1 MPYIEPCCIDRQL
14 PGLIKQ
20 SRAGFCFFQTSG
32 DVTLEKLLGAVSH
45 MASGAGGHILILTVP
60 EVDIPMLRTLAYY
73 FRRGWTQALLL
84 LTREVQTAL
93 IESELADYLASVH
106 YAADPLIIDGQLAIK
121 MQLLENALYKY
132 AEYEGKIEGIVKSD
146 DVYGYRNKCNLP
158 IISYNGKLVN
168 ALYKQGSNHPCL
180 ITTCFIHEESVEE
193 IRRKILDVLNR
204 YKLQAYDRREKKGMR
219 QLIVRAFDKGAQA
232 VLVTGNDTLKEN
244 VIADLKKI
252 KGLKSLFQGINTVR
266 DPIRMMPE
274 KLRPLFGKEKIEVKS
289 LNYEL
294 ELSPQ
299 AFFQLNHKQAEQI
312 YKDAAALIEEKQK
325 LIIEG
330 YCGIGTISLAMHDKA
345 EKIIGIEIIEKAI
358 KDAKDNAKKNKVEN
372 VEYRCGDAAKEI
384 RKIVE
389 KEKADVIVVDPP
401 RTGLDDELLK
411 TLLKSKAK
419 QIIYISCNPST
430 LGKDLYILKK
440 EYEIHLV
447 RGYDMFPNTPLVETL
462 VELVR
467 R

>member
-1 MPYIEPCCIDRQL
+1 MKLEIVKAGINGEGIAFFKRKPVFIEGCFPDEVVDADLIDEGRHYKGRL
-14 PGLIKQ
+14 KTILKKSPDRIRSVCSYADKCGACALMELKY
-20 SRAGFCFFQTSG
+20 
-32 DVTLEKLLGAVSH
+32 EK
-45 MASGAGGHILILTVP
+45 
-60 EVDIPMLRTLAYY
+60 
-73 FRRGWTQALLL
+73 
-84 LTREVQTAL
+84 
-93 IESELADYLASVH
+93 
-106 YAADPLIIDGQLAIK
+106 QLAIK

-158 IISYNGKLVN
+158 IIDYNGKLVN

-204 YKLQAYDRREKKGMR
+204 HKLQAYDRREKKGMR

-274 KLRPLFGKEKIEVKS
+274 KLRPLFGKEKIDVKS
-289 LNYEL
+289 LDYEL

-299 AFFQLNHKQAEQI
+299 AFFQLNHKQAERI
-312 YKDAAALIEEKQK
+312 YQDAAALIKEKQK

-372 VEYRCGDAAKEI
+372 VEFRCGDAAKEI

-447 RGYDMFPNTPLVETL
+447 RGYDMFPNTPLVETVCCL
-462 VELVR
+462 YHQKKDFISVPYEPKNVE
-467 R
+467 

>member
-1 MPYIEPCCIDRQL
+1 MKLEIVKAGINGEGIAFFKRKPVFIEGCFPDEVVDADLIDEGRHYKGRL
-14 PGLIKQ
+14 KAILKKSPDRIRSVCSYADKCGACALMGLK
-20 SRAGFCFFQTSG
+20 
-32 DVTLEKLLGAVSH
+32 
-45 MASGAGGHILILTVP
+45 
-60 EVDIPMLRTLAYY
+60 Y
-73 FRRGWTQALLL
+73 
-84 LTREVQTAL
+84 
-93 IESELADYLASVH
+93 
-106 YAADPLIIDGQLAIK
+106 DGQLAIK

>member
-1 MPYIEPCCIDRQL
+1 MKLEIVKAGINGEGIAFFKRKPVFIEGCFPDEVVDADLIDEGRHYKGRL
-14 PGLIKQ
+14 KAILKKSPDRIRPVCSYADKCGACALMGLK
-20 SRAGFCFFQTSG
+20 
-32 DVTLEKLLGAVSH
+32 
-45 MASGAGGHILILTVP
+45 
-60 EVDIPMLRTLAYY
+60 Y
-73 FRRGWTQALLL
+73 
-84 LTREVQTAL
+84 
-93 IESELADYLASVH
+93 
-106 YAADPLIIDGQLAIK
+106 DGQLAIK

-158 IISYNGKLVN
+158 IIDYNGKLVN

-312 YKDAAALIEEKQK
+312 YKDAAALIKEKQK

-358 KDAKDNAKKNKVEN
+358 KDAKDNAKINKVEN
-372 VEYRCGDAAKEI
+372 VEFRCGDAAKEI

-389 KEKADVIVVDPP
+389 KERADVIVVDPP

>member
-1 MPYIEPCCIDRQL
+1 MKLEIVKAGINGEGIAFFKRKPVFIEGCFPDEVVDADLIDEGRHYKGRL
-14 PGLIKQ
+14 KAVLKKSPERIKPVCSYADKCGACALMGLK
-20 SRAGFCFFQTSG
+20 
-32 DVTLEKLLGAVSH
+32 
-45 MASGAGGHILILTVP
+45 
-60 EVDIPMLRTLAYY
+60 Y
-73 FRRGWTQALLL
+73 
-84 LTREVQTAL
+84 
-93 IESELADYLASVH
+93 
-106 YAADPLIIDGQLAIK
+106 DGQLAIK

-132 AEYEGKIEGIVKSD
+132 AEYEGKIEGIVRSD

-312 YKDAAALIEEKQK
+312 YKDAAALIKEKQK
-325 LIIEG
+325 LVIEG

-372 VEYRCGDAAKEI
+372 VEFRCGDAAKEI

>member
-1 MPYIEPCCIDRQL
+1 MKLEIVKAGINGEGIAFFKRKPVFIEGCFPDEVVDADLIDEGRHYKGRL
-14 PGLIKQ
+14 KAVLKKSPERIKPVCSYADKCGACALMGLK
-20 SRAGFCFFQTSG
+20 
-32 DVTLEKLLGAVSH
+32 
-45 MASGAGGHILILTVP
+45 
-60 EVDIPMLRTLAYY
+60 Y
-73 FRRGWTQALLL
+73 
-84 LTREVQTAL
+84 
-93 IESELADYLASVH
+93 
-106 YAADPLIIDGQLAIK
+106 DGQLAIK

-132 AEYEGKIEGIVKSD
+132 AEYEGKIEGIVRSD

-158 IISYNGKLVN
+158 IIDYNGKLVN

-252 KGLKSLFQGINTVR
+252 KGLKSMFQGINTVR

-312 YKDAAALIEEKQK
+312 YKDAAALIKEKQK

-372 VEYRCGDAAKEI
+372 VEFRCGDAAKEI

>member
-1 MPYIEPCCIDRQL
+1 MKLEIVKAGINGEGIAFFKRKPVFIEGCFPDEVVDADLIDEGRHYKGRL
-14 PGLIKQ
+14 KAILKKSPNRIRPVCSYADKCGACALMGLK
-20 SRAGFCFFQTSG
+20 
-32 DVTLEKLLGAVSH
+32 
-45 MASGAGGHILILTVP
+45 
-60 EVDIPMLRTLAYY
+60 Y
-73 FRRGWTQALLL
+73 
-84 LTREVQTAL
+84 
-93 IESELADYLASVH
+93 
-106 YAADPLIIDGQLAIK
+106 DGQLAIK

-158 IISYNGKLVN
+158 IIDYNGKLVN

-252 KGLKSLFQGINTVR
+252 KGLKSMFQGINTVR

-312 YKDAAALIEEKQK
+312 YKDAAALIKEKQK

-330 YCGIGTISLAMHDKA
+330 YCGIGTISLAMHNKA
-345 EKIIGIEIIEKAI
+345 EKIVGIEIIEKAI
-358 KDAKDNAKKNKVEN
+358 KDAKDNAKINKVEN
-372 VEYRCGDAAKEI
+372 VEFRCGDAAKEI

>member
-1 MPYIEPCCIDRQL
+1 MKLEIVKAGINGEGIAFFKRKPVFIEGCFPDEVVDADLIDEGRHYKGRL
-14 PGLIKQ
+14 KAVLKKSPERIKPVCSYADKCGACALMGLK
-20 SRAGFCFFQTSG
+20 
-32 DVTLEKLLGAVSH
+32 
-45 MASGAGGHILILTVP
+45 
-60 EVDIPMLRTLAYY
+60 Y
-73 FRRGWTQALLL
+73 
-84 LTREVQTAL
+84 
-93 IESELADYLASVH
+93 
-106 YAADPLIIDGQLAIK
+106 DGQLAIK

-158 IISYNGKLVN
+158 IIDYNGKLVN

-252 KGLKSLFQGINTVR
+252 KGLKSMFQGINTVR

-312 YKDAAALIEEKQK
+312 YKDAAALIKEKQK

-358 KDAKDNAKKNKVEN
+358 KDAKDNAKINKVEN
-372 VEYRCGDAAKEI
+372 VEFRCGDAAKEI

>member
-1 MPYIEPCCIDRQL
+1 IVKAGINGEGIAFFKRKPVFIEGCFPDEVVDADLIDEGRHYKGRL
-14 PGLIKQ
+14 KAILKKSPDRIRSVCSYADKCGACALMGLK
-20 SRAGFCFFQTSG
+20 
-32 DVTLEKLLGAVSH
+32 
-45 MASGAGGHILILTVP
+45 
-60 EVDIPMLRTLAYY
+60 Y
-73 FRRGWTQALLL
+73 
-84 LTREVQTAL
+84 
-93 IESELADYLASVH
+93 
-106 YAADPLIIDGQLAIK
+106 DGQLAIK

-158 IISYNGKLVN
+158 IIDYNGKLVN

-312 YKDAAALIEEKQK
+312 YKDAAALIKEKQK

-358 KDAKDNAKKNKVEN
+358 KDAKDNAKINKVEN
-372 VEYRCGDAAKEI
+372 VEFRCGDAAKEI

>member
-1 MPYIEPCCIDRQL
+1 MKLEIVKAGINGEGIAFFKRKPVFIEGCFPDEVVDADLIDEGRHYKGRL
-14 PGLIKQ
+14 KAVLKKSPERIKPVCSYADKCGACALMGLK
-20 SRAGFCFFQTSG
+20 
-32 DVTLEKLLGAVSH
+32 
-45 MASGAGGHILILTVP
+45 
-60 EVDIPMLRTLAYY
+60 Y
-73 FRRGWTQALLL
+73 
-84 LTREVQTAL
+84 
-93 IESELADYLASVH
+93 
-106 YAADPLIIDGQLAIK
+106 DGQLAIK

-158 IISYNGKLVN
+158 IIDYNGKLVN

-219 QLIVRAFDKGAQA
+219 HLIVRAFDKGAQA

-312 YKDAAALIEEKQK
+312 YKDAAALIKEKQK

-372 VEYRCGDAAKEI
+372 VEFRCGDAAKEI

>member
-1 MPYIEPCCIDRQL
+1 MKLEIVKAGINGEGIAFFKRKPVFIEGCFPDEVVDADLIDEGRHYKGRL
-14 PGLIKQ
+14 KAILKKSPDRIRSVCSYADKCGACALMGLK
-20 SRAGFCFFQTSG
+20 
-32 DVTLEKLLGAVSH
+32 
-45 MASGAGGHILILTVP
+45 
-60 EVDIPMLRTLAYY
+60 Y
-73 FRRGWTQALLL
+73 
-84 LTREVQTAL
+84 
-93 IESELADYLASVH
+93 
-106 YAADPLIIDGQLAIK
+106 DGQLAIK

-158 IISYNGKLVN
+158 IIDYNGKLVN

-274 KLRPLFGKEKIEVKS
+274 KLRPLFGKEEIEVKS

-312 YKDAAALIEEKQK
+312 YKDAAALIKEKQK

-358 KDAKDNAKKNKVEN
+358 KDAKDNAKINKVEN
-372 VEYRCGDAAKEI
+372 VEFRCGDAAKEI

>member
-1 MPYIEPCCIDRQL
+1 MKLEIVKAGINGEGIAFFKRKPVFIEGCFPDEVVDADLIDEGRHYKGRL
-14 PGLIKQ
+14 KAILKKSPDRIRPVCSYADKCGACALMGLK
-20 SRAGFCFFQTSG
+20 
-32 DVTLEKLLGAVSH
+32 
-45 MASGAGGHILILTVP
+45 
-60 EVDIPMLRTLAYY
+60 Y
-73 FRRGWTQALLL
+73 
-84 LTREVQTAL
+84 
-93 IESELADYLASVH
+93 
-106 YAADPLIIDGQLAIK
+106 DGQLAIK

-158 IISYNGKLVN
+158 IIDYNGKLVN

-312 YKDAAALIEEKQK
+312 YKDAAALIKEKQK

-372 VEYRCGDAAKEI
+372 VEFRCGDAAKEI

-462 VELVR
+462 VELIR

>member
-1 MPYIEPCCIDRQL
+1 MKLEIVKAGINGEGIAFFKRKPVFIEGCFPDEVVDADLIDEGRHYKGRL
-14 PGLIKQ
+14 KAVLKKSPERIKPVCSYADKCGACALMGLK
-20 SRAGFCFFQTSG
+20 
-32 DVTLEKLLGAVSH
+32 
-45 MASGAGGHILILTVP
+45 
-60 EVDIPMLRTLAYY
+60 Y
-73 FRRGWTQALLL
+73 
-84 LTREVQTAL
+84 
-93 IESELADYLASVH
+93 
-106 YAADPLIIDGQLAIK
+106 DGQLAIK

-132 AEYEGKIEGIVKSD
+132 AEYEGKIEGIVRSD

-158 IISYNGKLVN
+158 IIDYNGKLVN

-312 YKDAAALIEEKQK
+312 YKDAAALIKEKQK

-372 VEYRCGDAAKEI
+372 VEFRCGDAAKEI

>member
-1 MPYIEPCCIDRQL
+1 MKLEIVKAGINGEGIAFFKRKPVFIEGCFPDEVVDADLIDEGRHYKGRL
-14 PGLIKQ
+14 KAVLKKSPDRIRSVCSYADKCGACALMGLK
-20 SRAGFCFFQTSG
+20 
-32 DVTLEKLLGAVSH
+32 
-45 MASGAGGHILILTVP
+45 
-60 EVDIPMLRTLAYY
+60 Y
-73 FRRGWTQALLL
+73 
-84 LTREVQTAL
+84 
-93 IESELADYLASVH
+93 
-106 YAADPLIIDGQLAIK
+106 DGQLAIK

>member
-1 MPYIEPCCIDRQL
+1 MKLEIVKAGINGEGIAFFKRKPVFIEGCFPDEVVDADLIDEGRHYKGRL
-14 PGLIKQ
+14 KAVLKKSPDRIRSVCSYADKCGACALMGLK
-20 SRAGFCFFQTSG
+20 
-32 DVTLEKLLGAVSH
+32 
-45 MASGAGGHILILTVP
+45 
-60 EVDIPMLRTLAYY
+60 Y
-73 FRRGWTQALLL
+73 
-84 LTREVQTAL
+84 
-93 IESELADYLASVH
+93 
-106 YAADPLIIDGQLAIK
+106 DGQLAIK

-312 YKDAAALIEEKQK
+312 YKDAAALIKEKQK

-372 VEYRCGDAAKEI
+372 VEFRCGDAAKEI

>member
-1 MPYIEPCCIDRQL
+1 MKLEIVKAGINGEGIAFFKRKPVFIEGCFPDEVVDADLIDEGRHYKGRL
-14 PGLIKQ
+14 KAILKKSPDRIRPVCSYADKCGACALMGLK
-20 SRAGFCFFQTSG
+20 
-32 DVTLEKLLGAVSH
+32 
-45 MASGAGGHILILTVP
+45 
-60 EVDIPMLRTLAYY
+60 Y
-73 FRRGWTQALLL
+73 
-84 LTREVQTAL
+84 
-93 IESELADYLASVH
+93 
-106 YAADPLIIDGQLAIK
+106 DGQLAIK

-132 AEYEGKIEGIVKSD
+132 AEYDGKIEGIVKSD

-312 YKDAAALIEEKQK
+312 YKDAAALIKEKQK

>member
-1 MPYIEPCCIDRQL
+1 MKLEIVKAGINGEGIAFFKRKPVFIEGCFPDEVVDADLIDEGRHYKGRL
-14 PGLIKQ
+14 KAILKKSPDRIRSVCSYADKCGACALMGLK
-20 SRAGFCFFQTSG
+20 
-32 DVTLEKLLGAVSH
+32 
-45 MASGAGGHILILTVP
+45 
-60 EVDIPMLRTLAYY
+60 Y
-73 FRRGWTQALLL
+73 
-84 LTREVQTAL
+84 
-93 IESELADYLASVH
+93 
-106 YAADPLIIDGQLAIK
+106 DGQLAIK

-158 IISYNGKLVN
+158 IIDYNGKLVN

-312 YKDAAALIEEKQK
+312 YKDAAALIKEKQK

-372 VEYRCGDAAKEI
+372 VEFRCGDAAKEI

-419 QIIYISCNPST
+419 QIMYISCNPST

>member
-1 MPYIEPCCIDRQL
+1 MKLEIVKAGINGEGIAFFKRKPVFIEGCFPDEVVDADLIDEGRHYKGRL
-14 PGLIKQ
+14 KAILKKSPDRIRSVCSYADKCGACALMGLK
-20 SRAGFCFFQTSG
+20 
-32 DVTLEKLLGAVSH
+32 
-45 MASGAGGHILILTVP
+45 
-60 EVDIPMLRTLAYY
+60 Y
-73 FRRGWTQALLL
+73 
-84 LTREVQTAL
+84 
-93 IESELADYLASVH
+93 
-106 YAADPLIIDGQLAIK
+106 DGQLAIK

-312 YKDAAALIEEKQK
+312 YKDAAALIKEKQK

-372 VEYRCGDAAKEI
+372 VEFRCGDAAKEI

-411 TLLKSKAK
+411 TMLKSKAK

>member
-1 MPYIEPCCIDRQL
+1 MKLEIVKAGINGEGIAFFKRKPVFIEGCFPDEVVDADLIDEGRHYKGRL
-14 PGLIKQ
+14 KAVLKKSPERIKPVCSYADKCGACALMGLK
-20 SRAGFCFFQTSG
+20 
-32 DVTLEKLLGAVSH
+32 
-45 MASGAGGHILILTVP
+45 
-60 EVDIPMLRTLAYY
+60 Y
-73 FRRGWTQALLL
+73 
-84 LTREVQTAL
+84 
-93 IESELADYLASVH
+93 
-106 YAADPLIIDGQLAIK
+106 DGQLAIK

-132 AEYEGKIEGIVKSD
+132 AEYEGKIEGIVRSD

-158 IISYNGKLVN
+158 IIDYNGKLVN

-312 YKDAAALIEEKQK
+312 YKDAAALIKEKQK

-345 EKIIGIEIIEKAI
+345 EKIVGIEIIEKAI

-372 VEYRCGDAAKEI
+372 VEFRCGDAAKEI

>member
-1 MPYIEPCCIDRQL
+1 MKLEIVKAGINGEGIAFFKRKPVFIEGCFPDEVVDADLIDEGRHYKGRL
-14 PGLIKQ
+14 KAILKKSPDRIRPVCSYADKCGACALMGLK
-20 SRAGFCFFQTSG
+20 
-32 DVTLEKLLGAVSH
+32 
-45 MASGAGGHILILTVP
+45 
-60 EVDIPMLRTLAYY
+60 Y
-73 FRRGWTQALLL
+73 
-84 LTREVQTAL
+84 
-93 IESELADYLASVH
+93 
-106 YAADPLIIDGQLAIK
+106 DGQLAIK

-372 VEYRCGDAAKEI
+372 VEFRCGDAAKEI

>member
-1 MPYIEPCCIDRQL
+1 MKLEIVKAGINGEGIAFFKRKPVFIEGCFPDEVVDADLIDEGRHYKGRL
-14 PGLIKQ
+14 KAVLKKSPERIKPVCSYADKCGACALMGLK
-20 SRAGFCFFQTSG
+20 
-32 DVTLEKLLGAVSH
+32 
-45 MASGAGGHILILTVP
+45 
-60 EVDIPMLRTLAYY
+60 Y
-73 FRRGWTQALLL
+73 
-84 LTREVQTAL
+84 
-93 IESELADYLASVH
+93 
-106 YAADPLIIDGQLAIK
+106 DGQLAIK

-132 AEYEGKIEGIVKSD
+132 AEYEGKIEGIVRSD

-158 IISYNGKLVN
+158 IIDYNGKLVN

-312 YKDAAALIEEKQK
+312 YKDAAALIKEKQK

-358 KDAKDNAKKNKVEN
+358 KDAKDNAKINKVEN
-372 VEYRCGDAAKEI
+372 VEFRCGDAAKEI